1 MTMMSD
7 LESLKRDMDVAAPGG
22 DSPGV
27 AEPSF
32 VEALANPVSVFEH
45 PDEVVRHPWF
55 SNEENRAILLSW
67 ARDELVLEQVAS
79 RAAPELKLRSHMDAV
94 LASLE
99 DITALPPNTALR
111 SRRSGAA

>member
-1 MTMMSD
+1 MTMI
-7 LESLKRDMDVAAPGG
+7 EIEIFKRDMEMAAPPA

-55 SNEENRAILLSW
+55 SDEEKRAILLSW
-67 ARDELVLEQVAS
+67 ARDELVVEQVAS
-79 RAAPELKLRSHMDAV
+79 RA
-94 LASLE
+94 
-99 DITALPPNTALR
+99 
-111 SRRSGAA
+111 